1 MNYFVYPMKYM
12 RITQSYSGAA
22 SHKLH
27 WYNSK
32 NYKDYPIDD
41 GGRDSGRDGIYCPC
55 DEMVVTQ
62 IKGVGN
68 NKITNTIWLVST
80 TKVKTPT
87 FNDYAFMTLTHSN
100 DSDFKNIRVGTKFK
114 RGQLIVNEGT
124 NVNVPNH
131 IHMTFG
137 RGSSNNWITNSNKK
151 IVIKGNTK
159 KPEEVCYVDT
169 DFTIIKNTGGI
180 KWVTKPVNIGTPISR
195 DTTKDQLKINAS
207 NLRARETPDGKILGY
222 VNVGTYNILDT
233 KTTNKYTWYKI
244 DYFWVAYSSDWATL
258 LKKEIKNPTPPKED
272 NNSSKDNNDDVP
284 KNEEVPNKDKKRRN
298 IFTIII
304 EFIKKL
310 FKL

>member
-12 RITQSYSGAA
+12 RITQSYSGTA

-68 NKITNTIWLVST
+68 NKIT

-124 NVNVPNH
+124 NVNVPTH

-258 LKKEIKNPTPPKED
+258 LKKEIKSPTLP
-272 NNSSKDNNDDVP
+272 KDNNHNKDNNNIP
-284 KNEEVPNKDKKRRN
+284 KNEDKKRRN

>member
-1 MNYFVYPMKYM
+1 
-12 RITQSYSGAA
+12 
-22 SHKLH
+22 
-27 WYNSK
+27 
-32 NYKDYPIDD
+32 
-41 GGRDSGRDGIYCPC
+41 
-55 DEMVVTQ
+55 
-62 IKGVGN
+62 
-68 NKITNTIWLVST
+68 
-80 TKVKTPT
+80 
-87 FNDYAFMTLTHSN
+87 
-100 DSDFKNIRVGTKFK
+100 
-114 RGQLIVNEGT
+114 
-124 NVNVPNH
+124 
-131 IHMTFG
+131 MTFG

-169 DFTIIKNTGGI
+169 YFTIIKNAGGI
-180 KWVTKPVNIGTPISR
+180 KWVTKPVNIGTPNSR
-195 DTTKDQLKINAS
+195 DITKDQLKINAS

-258 LKKEIKNPTPPKED
+258 LKKEIKNPTSPKED
-272 NNSSKDNNDDVP
+272 NNSSKDNNDNVP

-298 IFTIII
+298 IFSIFI